1 MFFIPMTIP
10 EFARSSFFI
19 VTVWTPGGAAI
30 IFAQSWNFELKFFV
44 DNPFMKKI
52 NSTGVESLFLP
63 KNETKEPKD
72 CDQNIA
78 CCLLKI

>member
-1 MFFIPMTIP
+1 MFFIPMTTP
-10 EFARSSFFI
+10 EFATSSFFI

-44 DNPFMKKI
+44 DNPFMQKI
-52 NSTGVESLFLP
+52 NSTGVESHFLP
-63 KNETKEPKD
+63 KNETKQPKD
-72 CDQNIA
+72 CNQNIA